1 VKILVTGGAG
11 FIGSNLVDRFI
22 QERHQVTII
31 DNLSTGM
38 EANLNKKPKF
48 FKVDIRSA
56 VIDKIFERTK
66 PDVLCHHAAQI
77 DVRKSVADPI
87 FDAEVNI
94 VGSLNLLNSCVKHKV
109 KKVIFAST
117 GGAIYGEQDY
127 FPADEK
133 HPANPL
139 SPYGVTKLT
148 IEKYLHFYRETYGIE
163 FVSLRYANVYGP
175 RQNPFGEAGVVA
187 IFTERLLT
195 DKDAVINGDGTQT
208 RDFVFV
214 DDVAESNLLALNYP
228 KSDIFNIGTSI
239 ETDINSILRLL
250 KKITGSKQKE
260 GHNPPKSG
268 EPQRSVLDFSKAE
281 TLLKWKP
288 RYSLQD
294 GIARTVEYFQK
305 IKKYTAVS

>member
-1 VKILVTGGAG
+1 MKILVTGGAG
-11 FIGSNLVDRFI
+11 FIGSNVADGFI
-22 QERHQVTII
+22 RKGHKVAII
-31 DNLSTGM
+31 DNLSTGLKSNVNRK
-38 EANLNKKPKF
+38 ARF
-48 FKVDIRSA
+48 YKVDIRSA
-56 VIDKIFERTK
+56 AIDKIFEKTK
-66 PDVLCHHAAQI
+66 PDILCHYAAQI
-77 DVRKSVADPI
+77 DVRKSAADPI

-127 FPADEK
+127 FPADER

-163 FVSLRYANVYGP
+163 SVSLRYANVYGP

-195 DKDAVINGDGTQT
+195 DKEAVINGDGTQT

-214 DDVAESNLLALNYP
+214 DDVVESNLLALDYP

-239 ETDINSILRLL
+239 ETDINSIFSLL

-260 GHNPPKSG
+260 GHHPPKSG

-281 TLLKWKP
+281 RLLKWKP
-288 RYSLQD
+288 RYSLPD

-305 IKKYTAVS
+305 IKKYTAVF